1 MLRQK
6 DLESNKYT
14 TKDKRE
20 KSACKPWQIR
30 KEEKQKKIEEQDLR
44 RKKEKMRTILK

>member
-20 KSACKPWQIR
+20 KSACKPLQIR
-30 KEEKQKKIEEQDLR
+30 KEERSKEI
-44 RKKEKMRTILK
+44 KEKDL